1 MRSPCRKLSTA
12 ALLLVVTFFFSA
24 IACILP
30 ALSQGAVLRILSQAE
45 YPTFQDDLELQG
57 LAESIEESLIYLKKL
72 PAEKDFFLLEKKYLC
87 TNLYVLYPFF
97 KN

>member
-72 PAEKDFFLLEKKYLC
+72 PA
-87 TNLYVLYPFF
+87 VP
-97 KN
+97 